1 MKQNSKI
8 KVSLVQMDIKLGD
21 TDFNLRKIDSLINKC
36 VSQSSDNHT
45 HIICLPELSTTGFAL
60 KNYKKLSEVIPGGK
74 TTVKIQEWAIEHS
87 VHIITSYI
95 EEEMGQYF
103 NCAVVINSQGELVHK
118 YRKIHLF
125 PLEPMAESLYFTA
138 GEFPS
143 DKSVI
148 NIDGIKFGILI
159 CFDVRYPELS
169 RRLALNGADCLV
181 YLAEFPR
188 PRDDVWTGL
197 LKARAIENQLFVVG
211 VNRVGGY
218 DQVEYFGKST
228 VIDPLG
234 NVLKVGSTK
243 EEILTQT
250 LDPKLL
256 FEAKK
261 FIPTLDLRRPNQY

>member
-1 MKQNSKI
+1 MKQNPKI

-21 TDFNLRKIDSLINKC
+21 KAFNLRKINSLINNC
-36 VSQSSDNHT
+36 VSHSNDNHT

-60 KNYKKLSEVIPGGK
+60 NNYKKLAEVIPGGR
-74 TTVKIQEWAIEHS
+74 TTAKIQEWAIEHS

-95 EEEMGQYF
+95 EEERGQYF
-103 NCAVVINSQGELVHK
+103 NCAVIINSQGELIHK

-125 PLEPMAESLYFTA
+125 PLKPMAESLFFTP

-148 NIDGIKFGILI
+148 DINGMKVGLMI
-159 CFDVRYPELS
+159 CFDVRYPEIS
-169 RRLALNGADCLV
+169 RRLALDGAECLI
-181 YLAEFPR
+181 YLAEFPQ
-188 PRDDVWTGL
+188 PRDNVWTDL

-218 DQVEYFGKST
+218 DQVEYFGKSV

-234 NVLKVGSTK
+234 NVLKTGSTE

-250 LDPKLL
+250 LDPTILI
-256 FEAKK
+256 EARK